1 MVPFAMNATL
11 GKRASVEDIFAG
23 SFPFVILMFVLLGLL
38 LAFPQIA
45 TWLPGL
51 LR

>member
-1 MVPFAMNATL
+1 MNATL

-23 SFPFVILMFVLLGLL
+23 SFPFVLIMLAFIVLLLLFPGL
-38 LAFPQIA
+38 A
-45 TWLPGL
+45 TWLPEL

>member
-23 SFPFVILMFVLLGLL
+23 SFPFVLIMFALLALL
-38 LAFPQIA
+38 LVFPEIA